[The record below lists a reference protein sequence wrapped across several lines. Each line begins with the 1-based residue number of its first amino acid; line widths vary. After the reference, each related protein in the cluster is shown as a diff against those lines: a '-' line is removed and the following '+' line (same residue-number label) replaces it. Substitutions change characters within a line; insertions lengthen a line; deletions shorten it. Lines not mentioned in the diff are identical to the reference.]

1 MIPDQSWREAS
12 EPHWLWLLGSL
23 VAPTVLLVVSLL
35 GLGRGSFVSADVAAI
50 IALFA
55 VITAL
60 SFAGAALIRRSR
72 AAIAITVTGA
82 ALTLLGFW
90 WLHWV
95 S

>member
-1 MIPDQSWREAS
+1 MIPDGSWREAS

-23 VAPTVLLVVSLL
+23 VAPMSLLVVSLL
-35 GLGRGSFVSADVAAI
+35 GLGRGSFVSADAAVM

-55 VITAL
+55 VITAV

-72 AAIAITVTGA
+72 TAIAITMTGA
-82 ALTLLGFW
+82 AITLLGFW

>member
-1 MIPDQSWREAS
+1 MIPDRSWRDVS
-12 EPHWLWLLGSL
+12 EPHWVWLLGSL
-23 VAPTVLLVVSLL
+23 VAPTSLLLVSLL
-35 GLGRGSFVSADVAAI
+35 GLGRGSFVSADAAAM

-55 VITAL
+55 VVTAL

-72 AAIAITVTGA
+72 VAILITMTGA